1 MAAIIHAPAL
11 SGHSRQ
17 LRRPGVAAPAGADAV
32 APLGAVAPVDAVKAD
47 SASAFAMADAV
58 GAPAAVGAA
67 AAPEAGD
74 VAAPVD
80 AAASLDAAAPSA
92 AAEREEQLALGERRL
107 REDAQLLRREQA
119 ALKADADALAQQRAA
134 LAEREQQLASA
145 RQALADEAEE
155 IRAQAESR
163 GHAAGLE
170 RGERAAGEA
179 VSAQVERVGAL
190 VQALTQARRALL
202 EENQDMLVEIVFAA
216 TCRMLGRHAA
226 TRAGIESMVLALIE
240 NERELDKLTVRLH
253 PQDALRLGETGAAL
267 DPRVA
272 IEADASV
279 ELGGCLVDSGR
290 GTLDARLDRQLRHL
304 REALTSVRNER
315 GQFEVPV

>member
-17 LRRPGVAAPAGADAV
+17 LRRPGVAAPAGVDAV
-32 APLGAVAPVDAVKAD
+32 APLNAVAPLDAVA
-47 SASAFAMADAV
+47 ADAGAAFETV
-58 GAPAAVGAA
+58 ETVGTVQPLGAPAAVGA
-67 AAPEAGD
+67 
-74 VAAPVD
+74 VA
-80 AAASLDAAAPSA
+80 SFDAAAPSA
-92 AAEREEQLALGERRL
+92 AADREQQLALRERRL
-107 REDAQLLRREQA
+107 AEDAQLLRRDQE
-119 ALKADADALAQQRAA
+119 ALKADADQLARQQAD
-134 LAEREQQLASA
+134 LTEREQQLASA
-145 RQALADEAEE
+145 RQALTDDAED

-179 VSAQVERVGAL
+179 VSSQVERVSAL
-190 VQALTQARRALL
+190 VQALSQARRALL
-202 EENQDMLVEIVFAA
+202 DENQDMLVEIAFAA

-226 TRAGIESMVLALIE
+226 TRAGLESMVLGLIE
-240 NERELDKLTVRLH
+240 NERELDKLSVRLH
-253 PQDALRLGETGAAL
+253 PQDARQLAEAGAAL

-304 REALTSVRNER
+304 REALTAVRNER

>member
-17 LRRPGVAAPAGADAV
+17 LRRPGVAAPAGVDAV
-32 APLGAVAPVDAVKAD
+32 APLNAVAPLDAVA
-47 SASAFAMADAV
+47 ADAGAAFETVETV
-58 GAPAAVGAA
+58 GAPAAVGT
-67 AAPEAGD
+67 
-74 VAAPVD
+74 VAFFD
-80 AAASLDAAAPSA
+80 AAAAPSA
-92 AAEREEQLALGERRL
+92 AADREQQLALRERRL
-107 REDAQLLRREQA
+107 AEDAQLLRRDQE
-119 ALKADADALAQQRAA
+119 ALKAHADQLARQQAE
-134 LAEREQQLASA
+134 LTEREQQLASA
-145 RQALADEAEE
+145 RQALTDDAED

-179 VSAQVERVGAL
+179 VSAQVERVSAL
-190 VQALTQARRALL
+190 VQALSQARRALL
-202 EENQDMLVEIVFAA
+202 EENQDMLVEIAFAA

-226 TRAGIESMVLALIE
+226 TRAGLESMVLGLIE
-240 NERELDKLTVRLH
+240 NERELDKLSVRLH
-253 PQDALRLGETGAAL
+253 PQDARQLAEAGAAL

-304 REALTSVRNER
+304 REALTAVRNER

>member
-32 APLGAVAPVDAVKAD
+32 APLNAVAPLDAVA
-47 SASAFAMADAV
+47 ADAGAAFETV
-58 GAPAAVGAA
+58 ETVGAVQPLGAPAAVGA
-67 AAPEAGD
+67 
-74 VAAPVD
+74 VASFD
-80 AAASLDAAAPSA
+80 AAAAAPSA
-92 AAEREEQLALGERRL
+92 AADREQQLALRERRL
-107 REDAQLLRREQA
+107 AEDAQLLRRDQE
-119 ALKADADALAQQRAA
+119 ALKADADQLARQQAE
-134 LAEREQQLASA
+134 LTEREQQLASA
-145 RQALADEAEE
+145 RQALTDDAED

-179 VSAQVERVGAL
+179 VSSQVERVSAL
-190 VQALTQARRALL
+190 VQALSQARRALL
-202 EENQDMLVEIVFAA
+202 DENQDMLVEIAFAA

-226 TRAGIESMVLALIE
+226 TRAGLESMVLGLIE
-240 NERELDKLTVRLH
+240 NERELDKLSVRLH
-253 PQDALRLGETGAAL
+253 PQDARQLAEAGAVL

-272 IEADASV
+272 IEADASI

-304 REALTSVRNER
+304 REALTAVRNER